1 MNLRVAE
8 ANSVNDEDT
17 GNGSE
22 NSDEIEERKR
32 LCRESDGVFTL
43 EDVVHNGGSKELLSE
58 ALAIESE
65 GERAYIDIVDEPGA
79 SRANHFGNVLL
90 LGQNGAET
98 LLLEDG
104 DRGKRGTFSL
114 EFFGLLTYVS
124 EL

>member
-65 GERAYIDIVDEPGA
+65 GGRARCLQSQSFWECSPSWTEWSRDLVSRGWGQREERYLLFGVLWVVDV
-79 SRANHFGNVLL
+79 RL
-90 LGQNGAET
+90 
-98 LLLEDG
+98 
-104 DRGKRGTFSL
+104 
-114 EFFGLLTYVS
+114 
-124 EL
+124 